1 MAALLSKK
9 TFVPLIFLAILLLAG
24 IAAWKG
30 LLHGGTESRSS
41 ISGTVAIDPALASK
55 VDPTDVLFVIVRRPG
70 GAPRPLA
77 AVRIEHPKFPVPF
90 QISNADVMTPGSELR
105 GMVAVVAR
113 LDKDGSA
120 GPAQPGDIEGE
131 FAKNPTM
138 VGATEV
144 TIVLNKVK
152 EGRPLP

>member
-1 MAALLSKK
+1 MSKK
-9 TFVPLIFLAILLLAG
+9 AFVPLIFLGILLLAG

-30 LLHGGTESRSS
+30 LLHGGTESNGA
-41 ISGTVAIDPALASK
+41 ISGTVTIDPALASK
-55 VDPTDVLFVIVRRPG
+55 AEPTDVLFVIVRRPG

-77 AVRIEHPKFPVPF
+77 AVRIEHPKFPVSF
-90 QISNADVMTPGSELR
+90 HITNADVMIPGSELR
-105 GMVAVVAR
+105 GMVVVVAR

-138 VGATEV
+138 VGAKDIE
-144 TIVLNKVK
+144 IDLNKV
-152 EGRPLP
+152 R

>member
-1 MAALLSKK
+1 MSKK
-9 TFVPLIFLAILLLAG
+9 RFVPLIFLGILLLAG
-24 IAAWKG
+24 LAAWKG
-30 LLHGGTESRSS
+30 LLHGGAESTGA
-41 ISGTVAIDPALASK
+41 ISGSVSIDPALASK
-55 VDPTDVLFVIVRRPG
+55 VEPSDVLFVIVRRPG

-90 QISNADVMTPGSELR
+90 QITNADVMIPGSELR
-105 GMVAVVAR
+105 GMVVVVAR

-138 VGATEV
+138 VGATDIE
-144 TIVLNKVK
+144 ILLNKVK
-152 EGRPLP
+152 